1 MKFKHVF
8 DHSEAYDASR
18 PNHWRTALHT
28 VIFGTETKA
37 GRRFDLVLLYLIIA
51 SVIVV
56 MVDSVNEFRLV
67 YGPFLIVIEWFFT
80 VIFALEYIARLLSVR
95 RPLRYVFS
103 FFGMVDLLALLPT
116 FVAFLLPGAMSLT
129 TIRILRVIRI
139 FRILKLGAF
148 LQEAGT
154 LTNALFA
161 SRRKITVFLT
171 AVLSLVVILGSMM
184 YVIEGREAGF
194 TSIPRSI
201 YWAIVTLTTVGYG
214 DIAPQTPLGQ
224 ALAAFIMILGYS
236 ILAVPTGIV
245 SSEMAKAE
253 HKQQNYLRNCAK
265 CDAPSNDRNA
275 LFCSRCGAELDQRPP
290 GLSRPSAE
298 GEEKKQF

>member
-8 DHSEAYDASR
+8 DHTEAYNAKQ
-18 PNHWRTALHT
+18 PNHWRTVLHT
-28 VIFGTETKA
+28 IIFGTDTPA
-37 GRRFDLVLLYLIIA
+37 GRRFDLILLYLIVG
-51 SVIVV
+51 SVLVV
-56 MVDSVNEFRLV
+56 MLDSVQEVREQ
-67 YGPFLIVIEWFFT
+67 YGSYLLIAEWIFT
-80 VIFALEYIARLLSVR
+80 IVFTLEYVARLLSVK

-103 FFGMVDLLALLPT
+103 FFGIVDLLAILPT
-116 FVAFLLPGAMSLT
+116 FLSFFVPGAMSLT
-129 TIRILRVIRI
+129 TVRILRVIRI

-148 LQEAGT
+148 LQEAGL
-154 LTNALFA
+154 LTNALYA

-171 AVLSLVVILGSMM
+171 TVLSLVVILGSLM

-214 DIAPQTPLGQ
+214 DSAPHTPLGQ

-236 ILAVPTGIV
+236 ILAVPTGLV

-253 HKQQNYLRNCAK
+253 HKQQQAKLTCAR
-265 CDAPSNDRNA
+265 CSHTPEDYEAI
-275 LFCSRCGAELDQRPP
+275 FCSRCGAELRR
-290 GLSRPSAE
+290 ST
-298 GEEKKQF
+298 GEP

>member
-1 MKFKHVF
+1 MKFNHAF
-8 DHSEAYDASR
+8 DRSEAYDASR
-18 PNHWRTALHT
+18 PHHWRTLLHT

-37 GRRFDLVLLYLIIA
+37 GRRFDLVLLYLIMA

-67 YGPFLIVIEWFFT
+67 YGPFLIVTEWFLT
-80 VIFALEYIARLLSVR
+80 VIFTLEYIARLLSVR

-103 FFGMVDLLALLPT
+103 FFGMVDLLALIPT

-154 LTNALFA
+154 LTNALYA

-171 AVLSLVVILGSMM
+171 TVLALVVILGSMM

-245 SSEMAKAE
+245 SSEMAKADY
-253 HKQQNYLRNCAK
+253 KQQKALRNCPR
-265 CDAPSNDRNA
+265 CTYPSEDRNA
-275 LFCSRCGAELDQRPP
+275 LFCSRCGAELNQ
-290 GLSRPSAE
+290 SPS
-298 GEEKKQF
+298 QP